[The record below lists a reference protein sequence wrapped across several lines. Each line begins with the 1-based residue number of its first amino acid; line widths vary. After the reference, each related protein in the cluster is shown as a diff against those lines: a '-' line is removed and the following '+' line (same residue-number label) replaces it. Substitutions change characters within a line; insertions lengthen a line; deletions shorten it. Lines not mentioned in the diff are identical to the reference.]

1 MITYSQAFYD
11 LRNTLQSIYD
21 LGEATAI
28 THEMLEHITSLG
40 KLDRLMDRTMVLT
53 GEQYNTYTSA
63 KAALSLGTPLQYVTG
78 IAYFMGKPFKVNNSV
93 LIPRPETEE
102 LVQWIIDDH
111 QTNDKTDVLDIGTGS
126 GCIPIAIKAAL
137 PEANVT
143 SCDISTDAL
152 AVAKENAG
160 FINADINFIQL
171 DFLEE
176 ENWKQL
182 GMYDIIVSNP
192 PYIPEHE
199 REHMHINVKD
209 HEPSLAL
216 FVPSEDAQL
225 FYREIAAFGINHLN
239 DNGTVYCELH
249 KDHANDTL
257 QLFVEAGY
265 DAQVKNDL
273 NGHPRML
280 KAVLNKNV
288 AV

>member
-11 LRNTLQSIYD
+11 MRNILRSIYD
-21 LGEATAI
+21 VGEATAI
-28 THEMLEHITSLG
+28 THEMLEHITGLN
-40 KLDRLMDRTMVLT
+40 KLDRLLDKSTVLSD
-53 GEQYNTYTSA
+53 EQYNKYTAA
-63 KAALSLGTPLQYVTG
+63 KAALSFGTPLQYVTG
-78 IAYFMGKPFKVNNSV
+78 IAYFMGKPFIVNKNV

-102 LVQWIIDDH
+102 LVGWIIDD
-111 QTNDKTDVLDIGTGS
+111 QETNNKIDLLDIGTGS

-137 PEANVT
+137 PKANVT
-143 SCDISTDAL
+143 SCDVSEDAL
-152 AVAKENAG
+152 TVAKENAKAK
-160 FINADINFIQL
+160 NADINFICL
-171 DFLEE
+171 DFLNEK
-176 ENWKQL
+176 NWKQL

-199 REHMHINVKD
+199 RATMHTNVKD

-216 FVPSEDAQL
+216 FVPADDAQL
-225 FYREIAAFGINHLN
+225 FYRKIADFGINHLN
-239 DNGTVYCELH
+239 DEGTVYCELH

-257 QLFVEAGY
+257 QLFLNMGY
-265 DAQVKNDL
+265 DAQVKNDM